1 VGVGQLVY
9 QPPEVVGRPVS
20 LAPRPA
26 MLVGRDDLLATLHAL
41 LTGEGGDGP
50 RMAALHGMGG
60 AGKTSM
66 AVEYAYRHLATAGIV
81 WQFPAG
87 DRAVLAAEFAR
98 LAAQLGASGGLL
110 DPRDPVASVHAVLA
124 ASPAP
129 WLLVFDNAPDQES
142 AQAFLPPAGN
152 GQILITSQSALWP
165 PGLALELPVL
175 STEVAA
181 GFLTVRTGDPDAGA
195 ATELAVQL
203 DGLPL
208 ALEQAAAYIQA
219 TGGGLAGYLGLFR
232 ERRGELLA
240 RPTGRGQMVTATWA
254 LAYSRL
260 VQDAPQAAGLLRL
273 LACCA
278 PEPVPL
284 RLLLQPCDQL
294 DQLDRDV
301 TTVLNPLLGDAL
313 TAGDAIAALRKY
325 SLVIP
330 DSAGSV
336 LVHRLVQ
343 AVTLGQM
350 PDELAAAWRQA
361 AAALIEAAIP
371 ADTGPPESWPAC
383 AALLPHARAALPA
396 SSAGIGRIASYLGAS
411 GSYAA
416 ARDLWRAITE
426 AREHVLGAQHPGTL
440 TARQSLAHWI
450 GETGDPAA
458 ARDQFAS
465 LLPAREQVLGPA
477 HPETLETRHSLAEW
491 TGKIGDPAA
500 ARDQFAR
507 LLPARE
513 QVLGREHPDTLDTH
527 SNLAY
532 WTGEAGDPAAA
543 RDQFASLLPVCEQ
556 VLGPTHPDTLA
567 NRGGLAYSTGEAGD
581 PAAARDQFAR
591 LLPARE
597 QVLGPAHPET
607 LETRHSLAEWTGK
620 AGDPAAARDQFARLL
635 LVREQILGREHPDT
649 LSARASL
656 AYWTGLAEGTH

>member
-1 VGVGQLVY
+1 M
-9 QPPEVVGRPVS
+9 
-20 LAPRPA
+20 LA
-26 MLVGRDDLLATLHAL
+26 GRDDLLATLHDL
-41 LTGEGGDGP
+41 LTGDGPDGP

-60 AGKTSM
+60 AGKTSV

-81 WQFPAG
+81 WQFPAE

-142 AQAFLPPAGN
+142 ARAFLPPAGN

-175 STEVAA
+175 RTEIAA
-181 GFLTVRTGDPDAGA
+181 GFLTARTGDPDVHA

-219 TGGGLAGYLGLFR
+219 TGGSLAGYLGLFR

-240 RPTGRGQMVTATWA
+240 KPTGRGQTVTATWA
-254 LAYSRL
+254 LAFSRL
-260 VQDAPQAAGLLRL
+260 EQDAPQAAGLLRL

-284 RLLLQPCDQL
+284 RLLLRPRDGI

-301 TTVLNPLLGDAL
+301 TTALNPLLGDAL
-313 TAGDAIAALRKY
+313 AVGDAIAALRRY
-325 SLVIP
+325 SLIVP

-350 PDELAAAWRQA
+350 PDNLAAAWRQA
-361 AAALIEAAIP
+361 AAALIEDAIP
-371 ADTGPPESWPAC
+371 ADTDPPESWPAC
-383 AALLPHARAALPA
+383 AALLPHARAALAA
-396 SSAGIGRIASYLGAS
+396 SSGGIGRIANYLGAS

-416 ARDLWRAITE
+416 ALDVWRAVTE
-426 AREHVLGAQHPGTL
+426 AREHLLGPEHPETL
-440 TARQSLAHWI
+440 SARQDLAHWT

-458 ARDQFAS
+458 ARDQFAG
-465 LLPAREQVLGPA
+465 LLAAREQVLGRE

-491 TGKIGDPAA
+491 TGKTGDPAA
-500 ARDQFAR
+500 ARDQFAG
-507 LLPARE
+507 LLAARE
-513 QVLGREHPDTLDTH
+513 QVLGREHRDILDTR

-543 RDQFASLLPVCEQ
+543 RDQFAGLLPVCEQ

-567 NRGGLAYSTGEAGD
+567 NRGGLAYSTGVAGN

-620 AGDPAAARDQFARLL
+620 TGDPAAARDQFAALL
-635 LVREQILGREHPDT
+635 PAREQLLGPMHPDT
-649 LSARASL
+649 MSARASL
-656 AYWTGLAEGTH
+656 AYWTRRAEGSD